1 MIITVTLFAEARD
14 IVGMRSIELEIAADT
29 CSVQQ
34 LLDALV
40 AGPGTQLGGR
50 VLVADDDGR
59 WMLVNGYRLM
69 VRREIL
75 PDPASWEACELAD
88 GDEVGIL
95 PPFSGG

>member
-1 MIITVTLFAEARD
+1 MIVAITLFAEARD
-14 IVGMRSIELEIAADT
+14 IAGTRSIDVEIVGDT

-34 LLDALV
+34 VLDTLV
-40 AGPGTQLGGR
+40 AGPGMQLAGR
-50 VLVADDDGR
+50 VLVADDGGR
-59 WMLVNGYRLM
+59 WMLVDGYRLM

-75 PDPASWEACELAD
+75 PDPYSWEACELSD